1 MRQGFSHTLLIKQHR
16 MPTSLADSHTL
27 TTDVQVHVVGLVQVV
42 LVAVRATVVAVVV
55 QAVHL
60 TVLQVVPQGVQV
72 TVPHL
77 AQGRAQGHVRDI
89 ALLTVVVVALT
100 AALDALGVLA
110 LADKGATWQSV

>member
-1 MRQGFSHTLLIKQHR
+1 

-27 TTDVQVHVVGLVQVV
+27 TTAVQVHAVGHVQVV
-42 LVAVRATVVAVVV
+42 LVAVQVTVAAVVV

-60 TVLQVVPQGVQV
+60 TAHQVVPQDVQV

-77 AQGRAQGHVRDI
+77 AQGRVLGRVQVI

-100 AALDALGVLA
+100 AALAALGVLA
-110 LADKGATWQSV
+110 LADKGAIWQSV